1 MNKVIAEITT
11 EQNSVVHG
19 DHHIITTVA
28 LKDGVGPFDAGTL
41 LFKGASGYEPLAKT
55 DTTNTATA
63 VAYDNLEDKA
73 ASAVLNV
80 VVHGAVR
87 GEKLLYA
94 DGSLASEDVRDDLR
108 DVGIYAIGQMAESA
122 GTSSGTSTG
131 A

>member
-1 MNKVIAEITT
+1 MNKVIAEVTT

-19 DHHIITTVA
+19 DHHIITAVG

-41 LFKGASGYEPLAKT
+41 LFKGESGYEPLPAGE
-55 DTTNTATA
+55 TTNKPVA
-63 VAYDNLEDKA
+63 VAYDNLEAKA
-73 ASAVLNV
+73 SSAVLNV
-80 VVHGAVR
+80 VIHGVVR

-122 GTSSGTSTG
+122 G

>member
-19 DHHIITTVA
+19 DHHIITPVE

-41 LFKGASGYEPLAKT
+41 LFKGESGYEPLTKS
-55 DTTNTATA
+55 DVTNKPTA
-63 VAYDNLEDKA
+63 VAYDNLESKA
-73 ASAVLNV
+73 SKAVLNV

-87 GEKLLYA
+87 GDKLLYA
-94 DGSLASEDVRDDLR
+94 DGSPASEAVREDLR
-108 DVGIYAIGQMAESA
+108 KVGIYAIGEMASA
-122 GTSSGTSTG
+122 G

>member
-41 LFKGASGYEPLAKT
+41 LFKGASGYEPLTKS
-55 DTTNTATA
+55 DVTNTPVA
-63 VAYDNLEDKA
+63 VAYDNLESKA
-73 ASAVLNV
+73 SSAVLNV

-87 GEKLLYA
+87 GDKLLYA
-94 DGSLASEDVRDDLR
+94 DGSLASEAEREDLR
-108 DVGIYAIGQMAESA
+108 NVGIYAIGEMASA
-122 GTSSGTSTG
+122 G

>member
-19 DHHIITTVA
+19 DHHIITTVE

-41 LFKGASGYEPLAKT
+41 LFKGASGYEPLTKS
-55 DTTNTATA
+55 DEINNPVA
-63 VAYDNLEDKA
+63 VAYDNLESKA

-87 GEKLLYA
+87 GDKLLYA
-94 DGSLASEDVRDDLR
+94 DGSLAKEDVREDLR
-108 DVGIYAIGQMAESA
+108 NVGIYAIGEMAASA
-122 GTSSGTSTG
+122 G

>member
-19 DHHIITTVA
+19 DHHIITTVE

-41 LFKGASGYEPLAKT
+41 LFKGESGYEPLPAGE
-55 DTTNTATA
+55 TANKPVA
-63 VAYDNLEDKA
+63 VAYDNLENKA

-80 VVHGAVR
+80 VIHGAVR
-87 GEKLLYA
+87 GDKLLYA
-94 DGSLASEDVRDDLR
+94 DKSLASEDLREDLR
-108 DVGIYAIGQMAESA
+108 KVGIYAIGQMAESA
-122 GTSSGTSTG
+122 G

>member
-19 DHHIITTVA
+19 DHHIITTVE

-41 LFKGASGYEPLAKT
+41 LFKGESGYEPLAKS
-55 DTTNTATA
+55 DAINTPIA
-63 VAYDNLEDKA
+63 VAYDNLESKA
-73 ASAVLNV
+73 SSAVLNV

-87 GEKLLYA
+87 GDKLLYA
-94 DGSLASEDVRDDLR
+94 DGSLASEDVREDLR
-108 DVGIYAIGQMAESA
+108 NVGIYAIGEMASA
-122 GTSSGTSTG
+122 G

>member
-19 DHHIITTVA
+19 DHNIITTVE

-41 LFKGASGYEPLAKT
+41 LFKGASGYEPLTKS
-55 DTTNTATA
+55 DEINNPVA
-63 VAYDNLEDKA
+63 VAYDNLENN
-73 ASAVLNV
+73 ASKAVLNV

-87 GEKLLYA
+87 GDKLLYA
-94 DGSLASEDVRDDLR
+94 DGSPASEAVREDLR
-108 DVGIYAIGQMAESA
+108 KVGIYAIGEMASA
-122 GTSSGTSTG
+122 G

>member
-19 DHHIITTVA
+19 DHHIITTVE

-41 LFKGASGYEPLAKT
+41 LFKGASGYEPLTKS
-55 DTTNTATA
+55 DVTNKPTA
-63 VAYDNLEDKA
+63 VAYDNLESKA
-73 ASAVLNV
+73 SSAVLNV

-87 GEKLLYA
+87 GDKLLYA
-94 DGSLASEDVRDDLR
+94 DGSPASKDEREDLR
-108 DVGIYAIGQMAESA
+108 NVGIYAIGEMAASA
-122 GTSSGTSTG
+122 G

>member
-19 DHHIITTVA
+19 DHHIIITVE

-41 LFKGASGYEPLAKT
+41 LFKGASGYEPLTKSDA
-55 DTTNTATA
+55 TNTPTA
-63 VAYDNLEDKA
+63 VAYDNLESKA
-73 ASAVLNV
+73 SSAVLNV

-87 GEKLLYA
+87 GDKLLYA
-94 DGSLASEDVRDDLR
+94 DGSLASEAEREDLR
-108 DVGIYAIGQMAESA
+108 NVGIYAIGEMASA
-122 GTSSGTSTG
+122 G

>member
-19 DHHIITTVA
+19 DHHIITTVV

-41 LFKGASGYEPLAKT
+41 LFKGESGYEPLTKS
-55 DTTNTATA
+55 DEINTPVA
-63 VAYDNLEDKA
+63 VAYDNLESKA
-73 ASAVLNV
+73 SKAVLNV

-87 GEKLLYA
+87 GDKLLYA
-94 DGSLASEDVRDDLR
+94 DGSLAKEDVREDLR
-108 DVGIYAIGQMAESA
+108 NVGIYAIGEMASA
-122 GTSSGTSTG
+122 G

>member
-19 DHHIITTVA
+19 DHHIITTVE

-41 LFKGASGYEPLAKT
+41 LFKGASGYEPLTKS
-55 DTTNTATA
+55 DQTNKPTA
-63 VAYDNLEDKA
+63 VAYDNLESKA
-73 ASAVLNV
+73 SSAVLNV

-87 GEKLLYA
+87 GDKLLYA
-94 DGSLASEDVRDDLR
+94 DGSLAKEDVREDLR
-108 DVGIYAIGQMAESA
+108 NVGIYAIGEMASA
-122 GTSSGTSTG
+122 G

>member
-19 DHHIITTVA
+19 DHHIITTVE

-41 LFKGASGYEPLAKT
+41 LFKGASGYEPLTKS
-55 DTTNTATA
+55 DQTNKPTA
-63 VAYDNLEDKA
+63 VAYDNLESKA

-87 GEKLLYA
+87 GDKLLYA
-94 DGSLASEDVRDDLR
+94 DGSLAKEAVREDLR
-108 DVGIYAIGQMAESA
+108 NVGIYAIGEMASA
-122 GTSSGTSTG
+122 G

>member
-19 DHHIITTVA
+19 DHHIITTVE

-41 LFKGASGYEPLAKT
+41 LFKGASGYEPFTKE
-55 DTTNTATA
+55 DVTNKPTA
-63 VAYDNLEDKA
+63 VAYDNLESKA
-73 ASAVLNV
+73 SKAVLNV

-87 GEKLLYA
+87 GDKLLYA
-94 DGSLASEDVRDDLR
+94 DGSPASEAVREDLR
-108 DVGIYAIGQMAESA
+108 NVGIYAIGEMASA
-122 GTSSGTSTG
+122 G

>member
-19 DHHIITTVA
+19 DHHIITTVE

-41 LFKGASGYEPLAKT
+41 LFKGASGYEPLTKSDA
-55 DTTNTATA
+55 TNTPTA
-63 VAYDNLEDKA
+63 VAYDNLESKA
-73 ASAVLNV
+73 SSAVLNV

-94 DGSLASEDVRDDLR
+94 DGSLASEAEREDLR
-108 DVGIYAIGQMAESA
+108 NVGIYAIGEMASA
-122 GTSSGTSTG
+122 G

>member
-19 DHHIITTVA
+19 DHHIITTVE

-41 LFKGASGYEPLAKT
+41 LFKGASGYEPLTKS
-55 DTTNTATA
+55 DEINTPVA
-63 VAYDNLEDKA
+63 VAYDNLESKA
-73 ASAVLNV
+73 SSAVLNV

-87 GEKLLYA
+87 GDKLLYA
-94 DGSLASEDVRDDLR
+94 DGSLASEDVREDLR
-108 DVGIYAIGQMAESA
+108 NVGIYAIGEMASA
-122 GTSSGTSTG
+122 G

>member
-19 DHHIITTVA
+19 DHNIITTVE

-41 LFKGASGYEPLAKT
+41 LFKGASGYEPLTKS
-55 DTTNTATA
+55 DEINNPVA
-63 VAYDNLEDKA
+63 VAYDNLESKA

-87 GEKLLYA
+87 GDKLLYA
-94 DGSLASEDVRDDLR
+94 DGSLAKEDVREDLR
-108 DVGIYAIGQMAESA
+108 NVGIYAIGEMASA
-122 GTSSGTSTG
+122 G

>member
-19 DHHIITTVA
+19 DHHIITTVE

-41 LFKGASGYEPLAKT
+41 LFKGASGYEPLTKS
-55 DTTNTATA
+55 DEINNPVA
-63 VAYDNLEDKA
+63 VAYDNLESKA

-87 GEKLLYA
+87 GDKLLYA
-94 DGSLASEDVRDDLR
+94 DGSPASEAVREDLR
-108 DVGIYAIGQMAESA
+108 NVGIYAIGEMAVA
-122 GTSSGTSTG
+122 G

>member
-19 DHHIITTVA
+19 DHHIITTVG

-41 LFKGASGYEPLAKT
+41 LFKGASGYEPLTKS
-55 DTTNTATA
+55 DVTNTPTA
-63 VAYDNLEDKA
+63 VAYDNLESKA
-73 ASAVLNV
+73 SKAVLNV

-87 GEKLLYA
+87 GDKLLYA
-94 DGSLASEDVRDDLR
+94 DGSLAKEDVREDLR
-108 DVGIYAIGQMAESA
+108 NVGIYAIGEMASA
-122 GTSSGTSTG
+122 G

>member
-19 DHHIITTVA
+19 DHHIITTVE

-41 LFKGASGYEPLAKT
+41 LFKGASGYEPLTKS
-55 DTTNTATA
+55 DEINNPVA
-63 VAYDNLEDKA
+63 VAYDNLESKA

-87 GEKLLYA
+87 GDKLLYA
-94 DGSLASEDVRDDLR
+94 DGSPASEAVREDLR
-108 DVGIYAIGQMAESA
+108 NVGIYAIGEMASA
-122 GTSSGTSTG
+122 G

>member
-19 DHHIITTVA
+19 DHHIITTVE

-41 LFKGASGYEPLAKT
+41 LFKGESGYEPLTKS
-55 DTTNTATA
+55 DEINTPVA
-63 VAYDNLEDKA
+63 VAYDNLESKA
-73 ASAVLNV
+73 SSAVLNV

-87 GEKLLYA
+87 GNKLLYA
-94 DGSLASEDVRDDLR
+94 DGSLASEAEREDLR
-108 DVGIYAIGQMAESA
+108 NVGIYAIGEMAASA
-122 GTSSGTSTG
+122 G

>member
-41 LFKGASGYEPLAKT
+41 LFKGASGYEPLTKSDA
-55 DTTNTATA
+55 TNTPTA
-63 VAYDNLEDKA
+63 VAYDNLESKA
-73 ASAVLNV
+73 SKAVLNV

-87 GEKLLYA
+87 GDKLLYA
-94 DGSLASEDVRDDLR
+94 DGSLASEAEREDLR
-108 DVGIYAIGQMAESA
+108 NVGIYAIGEMASA
-122 GTSSGTSTG
+122 G

>member
-1 MNKVIAEITT
+1 MT
-11 EQNSVVHG
+11 
-19 DHHIITTVA
+19 
-28 LKDGVGPFDAGTL
+28 
-41 LFKGASGYEPLAKT
+41 KT
-55 DTTNTATA
+55 DVTNTATA
-63 VAYDNLEDKA
+63 VAYDNLEAKA
-73 ASAVLNV
+73 SSAVLNV

-122 GTSSGTSTG
+122 GTSAG

>member
-19 DHHIITTVA
+19 DHHIITTVE

-41 LFKGASGYEPLAKT
+41 LFKGASGYEPLTKS
-55 DTTNTATA
+55 DQTNTPTA
-63 VAYDNLEDKA
+63 VAYDNLESKA
-73 ASAVLNV
+73 SSAVLNV

-87 GEKLLYA
+87 GDKLLYA
-94 DGSLASEDVRDDLR
+94 DGSLAKEDVREDLR
-108 DVGIYAIGQMAESA
+108 NVGIYAIGEMASA
-122 GTSSGTSTG
+122 G

>member
-1 MNKVIAEITT
+1 MNKVIAEMTT

-41 LFKGASGYEPLAKT
+41 LFKGESGYEPLPAGE
-55 DTTNTATA
+55 TTNKPVA
-63 VAYDNLEDKA
+63 VAYDHLEAKA
-73 ASAVLNV
+73 SSAVLNV

-122 GTSSGTSTG
+122 G